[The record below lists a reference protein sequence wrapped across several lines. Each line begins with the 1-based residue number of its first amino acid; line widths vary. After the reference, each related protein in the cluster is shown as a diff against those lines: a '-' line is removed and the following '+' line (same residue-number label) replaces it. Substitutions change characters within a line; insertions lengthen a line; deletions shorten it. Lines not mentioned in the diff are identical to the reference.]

1 MKERDVS
8 ISRLIGVPVIFVA
21 FAISPLFQT
30 TLANYI
36 SLAIIVGA
44 ILVDISLTRKENRV
58 ARMFFYII
66 AIGLAF
72 LLLKLHR

>member
-21 FAISPLFQT
+21 FAISLLFQT

>member
-21 FAISPLFQT
+21 FAISLLFQT

-58 ARMFFYII
+58 VRMFFYII

>member
-21 FAISPLFQT
+21 FAISLLFQT

-58 ARMFFYII
+58 VRMFFYII

-72 LLLKLHR
+72 SFAETT